1 MTHDRAA
8 SSSRRS
14 SSSASASSLLAT
26 SGASFYSSRRL
37 PEPVVLGPGV
47 TAVKQLADYFEPLR
61 GTANDCNVYVLE
73 GKEPGATMLVLG
85 GSHPEEPAGRL
96 DAWVLAENAVVET
109 GRLIV
114 VLSTNRSATTV
125 TRARRR
131 LSARLRD
138 PDRRGARAPSG
149 WATAGP
155 TRSTSG
161 PTPRS
166 TSTTRAGS
174 NWRTWTSAT

>member
-1 MTHDRAA
+1 MTPRLLATKIVVVGLGLA
-8 SSSRRS
+8 
-14 SSSASASSLLAT
+14 LLAT
-26 SGASFYSSRRL
+26 SGASFYRSRRL

-61 GTANDCNVYVLE
+61 GTANDCNIYVLE
-73 GKEPGATMLVLG
+73 GREPGATMLVLG
-85 GSHPEEPAGRL
+85 GSHAEEPAGRL
-96 DAWVLAENAVVET
+96 
-109 GRLIV
+109 V
-114 VLSTNRSATTV
+114 VLDPRRERGRRD
-125 TRARRR
+125 RAADRRAVRQPQRDDGDPAGRR
-131 LSARLRD
+131 LSARL
-138 PDRRGARAPSG
+138 PHHDRRGARGRSG

-174 NWRTWTSAT
+174 SWPTWTSAT